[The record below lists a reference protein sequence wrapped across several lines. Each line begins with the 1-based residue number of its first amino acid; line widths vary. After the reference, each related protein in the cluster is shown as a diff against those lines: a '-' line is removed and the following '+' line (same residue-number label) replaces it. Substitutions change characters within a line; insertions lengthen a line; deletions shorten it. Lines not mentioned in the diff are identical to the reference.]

1 MAHFDAALV
10 ERERFLPLIGTLSGN
25 PVATAAGLATVRI
38 LKRPGTYERMHA
50 IGNRLKQ
57 ALQQI
62 CDDARVPA
70 RVVGEGV
77 LFDVFF
83 TDGEITDYR
92 STLRAD
98 RAKLQRFVRLLRER
112 GVFRGLS
119 KFYLSIVHD
128 ERDVDDTT
136 RAFGSAIDALRG

>member
-1 MAHFDAALV
+1 M
-10 ERERFLPLIGTLSGN
+10 
-25 PVATAAGLATVRI
+25 ATVRI

-50 IGNRLKQ
+50 LGNQLKQ
-57 ALQQI
+57 ALQRA
-62 CDDARVPA
+62 CDSAGIPA

-77 LFDVFF
+77 LFEVYF

-98 RAKLQRFVRLLRER
+98 RVQHARFVRLLRER
-112 GVFRGLS
+112 GIFRGAS

-128 ERDVDDTT
+128 EADVAETI
-136 RAFGSAIDALRG
+136 RAFESAVGALAD

>member
-1 MAHFDAALV
+1 DAGLV
-10 ERERFLPLIGTLSGN
+10 EPERFLPQIGTLSGN
-25 PVATAAGLATVRI
+25 PIATAAGLATVRI

-50 IGNRLKQ
+50 VGNQLKQ
-57 ALQQI
+57 ALQRI

-83 TDGEITDYR
+83 TDGEIVDYR

-98 RAKLQRFVRLLRER
+98 KAKLQRFVRLLRER
-112 GVFRGLS
+112 GIFRGFS
-119 KFYLSIVHD
+119 KFSLSIAHAQ
-128 ERDVDDTT
+128 RDVDETV
-136 RAFGSAIDALRG
+136 RAFASAIDALRG

>member
-1 MAHFDAALV
+1 MHAPETH
-10 ERERFLPLIGTLSGN
+10 ERFLPQIGTLSGN
-25 PVATAAGLATVRI
+25 PIATVAGLATVRV
-38 LKRPGTYERMHA
+38 LKRPGVYERMHA
-50 IGNRLKQ
+50 IGNRLKTT
-57 ALQQI
+57 LQRI

-98 RAKLQRFVRLLRER
+98 RDKLGRFVRRLRQH
-112 GVFRGLS
+112 GVFRGTS

-128 ERDVDDTT
+128 ERDAEETE
-136 RAFGSAIDALRG
+136 RAFEAAIDDLR